1 VPRQKD
7 STPDDEENLR
17 SIGLSDDSHAWRL
30 IERVVAGDASPADRA
45 ALDSWIGGDETRQA
59 VVSRLVAAVGSM
71 RRNEPRYDAR
81 AGWEAIAPRLAT
93 RRPASR
99 MAQPSVAARIAACG
113 VVAALGLAWWIARH
127 ASTEQLQASRP
138 AMVAQR
144 GQRVSVRLAD
154 GSQVTLAPQSRL
166 TPDPA
171 FGKSNRAVAL
181 EGRAYFNVV
190 HDASRPF
197 TVTAAGVRIRDVG
210 TAFEVDAYAA
220 KDRTAHATPR
230 TQVVVV
236 SGSVLF
242 EATHSEPPA
251 RLHEDGSVSAP
262 PASAIVTAGQLARLD
277 DQAHTTLIE
286 HVDVADWLSWTTGD
300 LVFRD
305 VPLQDA
311 VVELERWYDVDIV
324 VADSALARRH
334 ITATFH
340 DETLP
345 QVLRSLALVLH
356 ARFERS
362 DHSVTLRSAPQ
373 PTARAGG
380 T

>member
-1 VPRQKD
+1 MGGDRSPPCYPTTRK
-7 STPDDEENLR
+7 PDGAAFRRGAHRCMR
-17 SIGLSDDSHAWRL
+17 SCCGSRPC
-30 IERVVAGDASPADRA
+30 VVDRSPCVHRA
-45 ALDSWIGGDETRQA
+45 APSLATGDGRPARTARQCA
-59 VVSRLVAAVGSM
+59 PRRRLTGHARSTESA
-71 RRNEPRYDAR
+71 DAR
-81 AGWEAIAPRLAT
+81 PRVREIKPS
-93 RRPASR
+93 RR
-99 MAQPSVAARIAACG
+99 AR
-113 VVAALGLAWWIARH
+113 
-127 ASTEQLQASRP
+127 
-138 AMVAQR
+138 
-144 GQRVSVRLAD
+144 
-154 GSQVTLAPQSRL
+154 
-166 TPDPA
+166 
-171 FGKSNRAVAL
+171 
-181 EGRAYFNVV
+181 GRAYFNVV

-277 DQAHTTLIE
+277 DQAHATLIE

-362 DHSVTLRSAPQ
+362 DHTVTLRSAPQ